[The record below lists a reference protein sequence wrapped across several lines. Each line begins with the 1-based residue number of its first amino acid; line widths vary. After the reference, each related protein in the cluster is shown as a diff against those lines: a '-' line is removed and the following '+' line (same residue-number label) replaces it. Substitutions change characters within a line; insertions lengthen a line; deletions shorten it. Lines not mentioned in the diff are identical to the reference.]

1 MDINAIT
8 ALVRRKA
15 GKRKRFIIGIAGPPG
30 SGKSTLAEQLRE
42 ALGANAVVVPMDGF
56 HFDDVILNARGDL
69 GRKGAPHTFD
79 VEGFEHLL
87 KRIKSREDDIAIPVF
102 DRKMELARAGASLIS
117 ADAKFIVVEGNYLLL
132 KQKPWNRLK
141 RLFDMAVF
149 LKVPA
154 AELERRLLARWR
166 GLGFDEEAA
175 KEKALGNDIP
185 NAKLVKANSAKAD
198 VTF

>member
-42 ALGANAVVVPMDGF
+42 ALGTNAVVVPMDGF

-69 GRKGAPHTFD
+69 ARKGAPHTFD
-79 VEGFEHLL
+79 VAGFEHLL

-117 ADAKFIVVEGNYLLL
+117 ADTKFIVVEGNYLLL

-141 RLFDMAVF
+141 RLFDMTVF

>member
-69 GRKGAPHTFD
+69 ARKGAPHTFD
-79 VEGFEHLL
+79 VAGFEHLL

-117 ADAKFIVVEGNYLLL
+117 ADTKFIVVEGNYLLL
-132 KQKPWNRLK
+132 KLKPWNRLK
-141 RLFDMAVF
+141 RLFDVTVF